1 MGDLKQHPPSES
13 YGKVTELITNWLRA
27 TLTRRHVHHEEQK
40 TDGDDAHNP
49 LRPFPRPAL
58 AHVQNSRPDTLPATG
73 GLYHQPPLD
82 LT

>member
-1 MGDLKQHPPSES
+1 MGDLKQHPPLRYS
-13 YGKVTELITNWLRA
+13 KVTKLITKWLRA
-27 TLTRRHVHHEEQK
+27 TLTHRHEHQEEQE

-73 GLYHQPPLD
+73 GVHHQPPLD